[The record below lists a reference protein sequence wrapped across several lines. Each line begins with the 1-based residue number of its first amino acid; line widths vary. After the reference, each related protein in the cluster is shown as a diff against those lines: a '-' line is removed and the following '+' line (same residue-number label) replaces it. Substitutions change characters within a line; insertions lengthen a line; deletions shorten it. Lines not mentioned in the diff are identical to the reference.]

1 MQELVEAERTPIL
14 PVGEPPSVVMD
25 DLLFRP
31 VDVVMDQEFGC
42 EKPAGKHRAAARKK
56 QKKGRRQKDMDKR
69 VEQATR
75 RTVDTLLPVD
85 RLGLQK
91 EIGNGMLGQKVGHSR
106 KRRVYG

>member
-1 MQELVEAERTPIL
+1 
-14 PVGEPPSVVMD
+14 MD

-31 VDVVMDQEFGC
+31 VDVVMDQEFDC

-56 QKKGRRQKDMDKR
+56 QKNGRRQKDMDKR